1 MSVPGSQ
8 HPNADVRMRGFAER
22 ISVEAA
28 LAWLD
33 GELERRGRLSTE
45 LVALEEA
52 AGRVLGQEITSNVNV
67 PNFRRAMMDGFALQ
81 AADIASAS
89 PGNPITL
96 DILGDCFPGA
106 DFSGRV
112 ASGQVVRI
120 MTGAPIPR
128 GADSVLPV
136 EQTEKVGGQV
146 RALKSLSVGK
156 HLGSV
161 GEDIACG
168 DVLLTPGRVLRP
180 QDVGVLSSIG
190 QSQVEVVRRPRVR
203 IVVTGDELLPA
214 GSQPQG
220 SQIVDANGP
229 MLMALADRDGALA
242 HHPGI
247 VPDNRRTILDAL
259 NEEAD
264 VILTSGGSSV
274 GQEDHVPTLLAEHGE
289 LAVHGVAMRPAGPIG
304 MGTLEGRLVILLPGN
319 PVACL
324 WGYDL
329 LAGRAIRSLGGRG
342 VDWPYRKLEGTL
354 SQKIASPVGRLDYVR
369 IQIEQGDVTPV
380 SSSGASVL
388 SSTTRADGFLVVPAE
403 TAGLAAGATVDV
415 FLYD

>member
-52 AGRVLGQEITSNVNV
+52 AGRVLGQEITSKVNV

-81 AADIASAS
+81 AADIATAS

-168 DVLLTPGRVLRP
+168 DVLLTPGASVASPRRWRALVDRTKP
-180 QDVGVLSSIG
+180 SGSSASATG
-190 QSQVEVVRRPRVR
+190 SDRCDGRR
-203 IVVTGDELLPA
+203 IVACRIATPREP
-214 GSQPQG
+214 
-220 SQIVDANGP
+220 
-229 MLMALADRDGALA
+229 
-242 HHPGI
+242 
-247 VPDNRRTILDAL
+247 NRRRQWAHAHGARRSRRRI
-259 NEEAD
+259 
-264 VILTSGGSSV
+264 SPSSRNC
-274 GQEDHVPTLLAEHGE
+274 A
-289 LAVHGVAMRPAGPIG
+289 
-304 MGTLEGRLVILLPGN
+304 
-319 PVACL
+319 
-324 WGYDL
+324 
-329 LAGRAIRSLGGRG
+329 
-342 VDWPYRKLEGTL
+342 
-354 SQKIASPVGRLDYVR
+354 
-369 IQIEQGDVTPV
+369 
-380 SSSGASVL
+380 
-388 SSTTRADGFLVVPAE
+388 
-403 TAGLAAGATVDV
+403 
-415 FLYD
+415 